1 MTTDSQIY
9 ARRWK
14 TLAVL
19 AVSLAIIGL
28 DNTILNVALPSLQE
42 EFDTS
47 PSTLQWMVDS
57 YMLVFAGL
65 LLTAGTIGDRFGRKL
80 ALQTGLVLFG
90 GASLAVLLVDTS
102 DQLIAVRSV
111 MGIGG
116 ALIMPATLSII
127 SNVFPREERAKAISI
142 WAAMASIGVGLG
154 PLFGGLLLEWFD
166 WSSVFLL
173 NVPVAAVALLLGFVL
188 VPESR
193 DPKPGAFDL
202 GGVVLSIVA
211 LVSLVYGI
219 IEAPDAG
226 WTSASTLGWFGAAV
240 AFGAAFVAWEL
251 RRSEPMLDLSFFR
264 NPRFSVASLGIGL
277 ASFSMFGAI
286 FALTQFLQDAMG
298 YSALE
303 AGAAMSPIAIGLVA
317 GAGSSVKLQ
326 GRAGSTPVVT
336 AGLAGLGAVLATA
349 VLWTHDMPY
358 WPLALWFFFL
368 SFFMG
373 WVMGP
378 ATGAVMSAVPEEKS
392 GVASAMNDV
401 TRQVSGALGTAA
413 IGSLITSLYGSNV
426 SDSTGALP
434 HGPATAAE
442 DSVGQAQA
450 IASQLPLAEGARLA
464 DAASSAFTDALGIG
478 FGVAAAFA
486 LLAAVLVKRR
496 LPNDIPS
503 TRKPTPERRSTW
515 TPTTQPQEGRP

>member
-1 MTTDSQIY
+1 MTTTESQTY

-42 EFDTS
+42 EFDAS

-90 GASLAVLLVDTS
+90 GASLAVLFVDTS
-102 DQLIAVRSV
+102 GQLIAVRSV

-116 ALIMPATLSII
+116 AMIMPATLSII

-154 PLFGGLLLEWFD
+154 PLFGGVLLEWFD

-173 NVPVAAVALLLGFVL
+173 NVPVAAVALLLGFFL

-193 DPKPGAFDL
+193 DPKPGAFDF
-202 GGVVLSIVA
+202 GGVALSIVA

-226 WTSASTLGWFGAAV
+226 WTSASTLGWFGVAV
-240 AFGAAFVAWEL
+240 AFGVGFVAWEL
-251 RRSEPMLDLSFFR
+251 RRKEPMLDLSFFR
-264 NPRFSVASLGIGL
+264 NPHFSVASLGIGL

-317 GAGSSVKLQ
+317 GAGSSVTLQ
-326 GRAGSTPVVT
+326 GKAGTTPVVT
-336 AGLAGLGAVLATA
+336 AGLAGLGVVLSLAL
-349 VLWTHDMPY
+349 LWTHDMPY
-358 WPLALWFFFL
+358 WPLAPWFFFL

-378 ATGAVMSAVPEEKS
+378 ATGAVMSAVPEAKS

-401 TRQVSGALGTAA
+401 TRQVAGALGTAA
-413 IGSLITSLYGSNV
+413 IGSLITSLYSSNM

-434 HGPATAAE
+434 AGAATAAE
-442 DSVGQAQA
+442 DSVGHAQA

-486 LLAAVLVKRR
+486 LLAAVFVRRR
-496 LPNDIPS
+496 LPNDIA
-503 TRKPTPERRSTW
+503 THQPTPERRSTW
-515 TPTTQPQEGRP
+515 TPTTRPQEGRP

>member
-1 MTTDSQIY
+1 
-9 ARRWK
+9 
-14 TLAVL
+14 
-19 AVSLAIIGL
+19 
-28 DNTILNVALPSLQE
+28 
-42 EFDTS
+42 
-47 PSTLQWMVDS
+47 
-57 YMLVFAGL
+57 
-65 LLTAGTIGDRFGRKL
+65 
-80 ALQTGLVLFG
+80 
-90 GASLAVLLVDTS
+90 
-102 DQLIAVRSV
+102 
-111 MGIGG
+111 
-116 ALIMPATLSII
+116 
-127 SNVFPREERAKAISI
+127 
-142 WAAMASIGVGLG
+142 
-154 PLFGGLLLEWFD
+154 
-166 WSSVFLL
+166 
-173 NVPVAAVALLLGFVL
+173 
-188 VPESR
+188 
-193 DPKPGAFDL
+193 
-202 GGVVLSIVA
+202 
-211 LVSLVYGI
+211 
-219 IEAPDAG
+219 
-226 WTSASTLGWFGAAV
+226 
-240 AFGAAFVAWEL
+240 
-251 RRSEPMLDLSFFR
+251 
-264 NPRFSVASLGIGL
+264 
-277 ASFSMFGAI
+277 MFGAI

-358 WPLALWFFFL
+358 WPLAFWFFFL